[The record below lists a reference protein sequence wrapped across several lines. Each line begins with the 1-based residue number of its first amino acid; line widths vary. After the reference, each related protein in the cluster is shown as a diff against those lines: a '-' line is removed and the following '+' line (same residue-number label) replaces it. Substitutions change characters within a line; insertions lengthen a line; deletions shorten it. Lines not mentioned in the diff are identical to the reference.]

1 MLVFETFQPLDT
13 RLLEFPNSSHLLDEK
28 GCTPSCPQHEA
39 WEGEAKQI
47 SSSLTHLTFQA
58 KFLSSNYCLWLWEVI
73 GSYQWALIREVSR
86 AGLPPIASESR
97 LHYAFAELLHP
108 MPVYS
113 YLLSAE
119 LFWDFRSGVWIIFP
133 LPHQKQ
139 GEFTDQSVPSK
150 RWDGDLWRI
159 LGISRSL
166 RFLLPDTPTWAACIL
181 TF

>member
-1 MLVFETFQPLDT
+1 MHTIVSTTWTME
-13 RLLEFPNSSHLLDEK
+13 R
-28 GCTPSCPQHEA
+28 
-39 WEGEAKQI
+39 EAKET
-47 SSSLTHLTFQA
+47 SSNLSHLTFQT
-58 KFLSSNYCLWLWEVI
+58 KFLSSNYCLWFWEVI

-86 AGLPPIASESR
+86 AGLPTIASENR

-133 LPHQKQ
+133 FPHRQQ
-139 GEFTDQSVPSK
+139 GEFTDQTVPLK
-150 RWDGDLWRI
+150 RWDGDLWHI

-166 RFLLPDTPTWAACIL
+166 GFLLPDTPTCAACIL